1 MGLPSS
7 SRGLRSSSGA
17 AASLDVGVAL
27 TLLDALARF
36 GDGLKAILAA
46 LDLCGNVHLGFVG
59 LGCIGALGAL
69 QQGLDLR
76 LEFTLGLLHA
86 LVAYCLVAAGVG
98 LDLGAVDG
106 HSAQLDQPHLL
117 GQLDHL
123 HEQIGQLLQ
132 VQRPEVADRAVLGEV
147 ARAQHPKRQVLVQP
161 ALNLARAEHARGVT
175 VDQHLDHHGRVERL
189 VACAST
195 FVTRIERL
203 EVQRIDRVA
212 NEVGQMPLGQP
223 VLQRRRQQ
231 HLLLRFVGAVA
242 HDRSTLTA
250 LHGRQGLPFCRP
262 RS

>member
-132 VQRPEVADRAVLGEV
+132 VQRPEVA
-147 ARAQHPKRQVLVQP
+147 RAQHPKRQVLVQP

-189 VACAST
+189 VACAPT